1 MTSFEEALAAARA
14 ADRAET
20 RQMFREELQVL
31 RAELASGAL
40 SPARRWLNTQEA
52 AEYLGIHEDTLTKA
66 AARGEVR
73 SEQDKPGAKRWFEPE
88 ALDEWRRGGAH
99 MRPAA

>member
-14 ADRAET
+14 ELAEEVAAKV
-20 RQMFREELQVL
+20 EERLL
-31 RAELASGAL
+31 RRLEASGAL
-40 SPARRWLNTQEA
+40 SPARRWLSTQEA
-52 AEYLGIHEDTLTKA
+52 ADYLGIHEDTLTKA

-73 SEQDKPGAKRWFEPE
+73 FEQDKPGAKRWFEPE
-88 ALDEWRRGGAH
+88 ALDEWRRGGAR